1 MVFGKAGLTV
11 DETQMCLVAEI
22 CTASHAVQARTPP
35 GREGET
41 QKRTEREKNLH
52 KIKWFLCFYSIF
64 LFRVITC
71 CNVLIISP

>member
-1 MVFGKAGLTV
+1 MVFGKAELTV

-41 QKRTEREKNLH
+41 QKRTEREKN
-52 KIKWFLCFYSIF
+52 
-64 LFRVITC
+64 
-71 CNVLIISP
+71 